1 MAAAIAYRIAFG
13 SRAGLK
19 VMTVR
24 VRYRAKA
31 QRASPF
37 APTSTG
43 SACMPQGRAGAAHP
57 AELSGLPGACRA

>member
-1 MAAAIAYRIAFG
+1 
-13 SRAGLK
+13 LK